1 MHTAELLS
9 KRLQNLLTMDKNDTS
24 EKSSVAELCL
34 TVNLIFN
41 VYLVLDWPCTQD
53 NMKEYVLLVF
63 LALCSAKP
71 LFRPSYMTLKNVM
84 LKDMEDEGDADVDNS
99 LFPTREPINPFFSF
113 DLFSTCPFGCQCY
126 SRVVHCSDLGKN
138 MSTCFG
144 E

>member
-1 MHTAELLS
+1 M
-9 KRLQNLLTMDKNDTS
+9 NKNDTS

-34 TVNLIFN
+34 TINLVFN
-41 VYLVLDWPCTQD
+41 VSLVSDWPRTQD
-53 NMKEYVLLVF
+53 NMKECVLLVF

-84 LKDMEDEGDADVDNS
+84 LKDMEDEGDDDADGDNS
-99 LFPTREPINPFFSF
+99 LFPTREPINPFFPF
-113 DLFSTCPFGCQCY
+113 ELFSTCPFGCQCY

-138 MSTCFG
+138 TSTCFG